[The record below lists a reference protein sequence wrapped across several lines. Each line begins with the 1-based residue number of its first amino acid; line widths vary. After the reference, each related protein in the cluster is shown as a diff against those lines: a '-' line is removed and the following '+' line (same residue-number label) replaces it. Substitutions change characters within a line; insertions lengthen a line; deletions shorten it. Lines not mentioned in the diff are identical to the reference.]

1 MKTLEEK
8 YEQQKIIHLQKIK
21 KQTEELEVLTDVLN
35 EVKVSLDKRIAK
47 YGEEDQ
53 KQFLSEYSD
62 VSTDSSEQVD
72 SDSSCST
79 LTFDREQDKKYSSQ
93 SPLNQV
99 T

>member
-8 YEQQKIIHLQKIK
+8 YEQQKTIYLQKIK
-21 KQTEELEVLTDVLN
+21 KQTEELDVLTDVLN

-47 YGEEDQ
+47 YGEEDR
-53 KQFLSEYSD
+53 KQYSE
-62 VSTDSSEQVD
+62 VSTDSSDQID
-72 SDSSCST
+72 SDSFSSCST